1 MNLIDIYSK
10 DFPVFIKELINTPE
24 FKRLSNVGMNCGCE
38 YTSFPIFS
46 NGKDYTR
53 YEHSIG
59 VALIIWHFTKD
70 IKQSIAGLLH
80 DISSPVF
87 AHVIDFLNGDHETQ
101 ESTEEKTEEIIANS
115 MEIQEILKKY
125 NLSTK
130 DVYDYHMYPIAD
142 NDSPLLS
149 ADRLEYTLGNAF
161 YYGFK
166 SMEEIRDMYEDLAV
180 SVNEFGQS
188 EISFSTL
195 DKAIEFTCVSIENSK
210 VYSSNVDRFAMQY
223 LADLLK
229 LAVNKRVISMKDLY
243 TVEDQVISKLKK
255 DEELKSMWKDFT
267 KLSQIFTSKEKPE
280 YGYWVNIPAKKRYIN
295 PQVVS
300 QGRVSSL
307 SKNLSKEID
316 DFLNIDFNIWLS
328 GK

>member
-10 DFPVFIKELINTPE
+10 DFPNFIKELINTPE

-46 NGKDYTR
+46 KGKDYTR

-166 SMEEIRDMYEDLAV
+166 SMEEIRDMYEDLVV

-267 KLSQIFTSKEKPE
+267 KLSQIFTSKEKPK